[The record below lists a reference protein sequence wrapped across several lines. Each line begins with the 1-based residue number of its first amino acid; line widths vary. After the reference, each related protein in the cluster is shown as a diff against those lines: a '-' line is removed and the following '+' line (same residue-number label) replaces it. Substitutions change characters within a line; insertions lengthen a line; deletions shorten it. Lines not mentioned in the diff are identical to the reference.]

1 VTGSGGRVIRR
12 PLIAPLLLVAAILAC
27 ATVAAFVGQPV
38 WAAAAGAGIAVAY
51 WAIELLTWWRA
62 RDRQDLAL
70 GVALSGMVVRII
82 VVVAGLCAIGVLDR
96 PAFPTAALSFLAAFT
111 LYILVR
117 PITYPTASTP
127 TGQARLL

>member
-1 VTGSGGRVIRR
+1 
-12 PLIAPLLLVAAILAC
+12 
-27 ATVAAFVGQPV
+27 VAAFVGQPV
-38 WAAAAGAGIAVAY
+38 WAAAAGAGLALVY
-51 WAIELLTWWRA
+51 WALEALTWRRA

-70 GVALSGMVVRII
+70 GIALGGMAVRLAA
-82 VVVAGLCAIGVLDR
+82 VLAGLIVIGVLDR

-127 TGQARLL
+127 AGQARLQ